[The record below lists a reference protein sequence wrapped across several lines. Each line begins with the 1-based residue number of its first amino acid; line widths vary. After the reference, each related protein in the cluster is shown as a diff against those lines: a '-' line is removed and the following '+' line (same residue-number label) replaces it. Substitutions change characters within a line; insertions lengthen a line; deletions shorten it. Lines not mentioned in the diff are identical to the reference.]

1 MNTSN
6 TGKELTGYP
15 SIDKPWLKYY
25 SEEAKNT
32 KLPECTIYEY
42 LWDNNKNHLDDVSLI
57 YFGRKIK
64 YSELFKKIDTVAS
77 AFSSMGIKKGD
88 IVTIQSLSIP
98 QVIYSIYALSKIGA
112 VANLIF
118 ANSTPAEVIDLLV
131 QTKSKL
137 YLCMDII
144 FEKFTTHIETEYL
157 KNIVLMSISD
167 EMPFI
172 VKTIYGLKNKTMVDE
187 NSSFLTWQKFVS
199 LPAKEVSINGNNN
212 DAVVMV
218 YTGGTTG
225 KTKAVMLSNYNLN
238 IAALQYAQLGF
249 ERSKIFL
256 SVIPPF
262 IAFGITVSMHMP
274 LVNGLKTV
282 LHISADPSEISESFV
297 KYKPNYIICGTAQA
311 EKLANKLN
319 NAKIDLSHL
328 ICFSVGGDILTN
340 KLENQLNCFLHS
352 HNTKICV
359 AQGYAMSETSAAT
372 ASSTYTCFKVVH
384 KMGTIG
390 VPLLYTNVKIVD
402 ENTNKEL
409 QYNARGEICINSPC
423 NMLGYYKNE
432 EETNIV
438 IKRHDDGLLWVH
450 TGDIGSIDE
459 DGFITIAGRIKRIVM
474 VVENGIYHKVFP
486 KILEDKF
493 MEMDCINAISV
504 VGRKT
509 DSEEMN
515 ELIGFVVLNNGYLPE
530 DVRIELSRFSTQNF
544 EEYERPRRF
553 VFIEKIPIITIGKVN
568 YRALEKMAESQD
580 EGEQPL

>member
-1 MNTSN
+1 
-6 TGKELTGYP
+6 
-15 SIDKPWLKYY
+15 
-25 SEEAKNT
+25 
-32 KLPECTIYEY
+32 
-42 LWDNNKNHLDDVSLI
+42 
-57 YFGRKIK
+57 
-64 YSELFKKIDTVAS
+64 
-77 AFSSMGIKKGD
+77 MGIKKGD

-98 QVIYSIYALSKIGA
+98 QVIYCIYALSKIGA
-112 VANLIF
+112 IANLVY
-118 ANSTPAEVIDLLV
+118 ANSTPAEVLDLLV

-137 YLCMDII
+137 YLCMDIV
-144 FEKFTTHIETEYL
+144 FQKFTTHIETEYL
-157 KNIVLMSISD
+157 RNIVLISISD
-167 EMPFI
+167 EMPLI
-172 VKTIYGLKNKTMVDE
+172 VKSIYDFKNKTMFSE
-187 NSSFLTWQKFVS
+187 NSNFLSWKKFVS
-199 LPAKEVSINGNNN
+199 RPLIETPINGDNN
-212 DAVVMV
+212 DTVVMV

-238 IAALQYAQLGF
+238 VAALQYVQLGF
-249 ERSKIFL
+249 ERGKTFL

-274 LVNGLKTV
+274 MANGLKTV

-297 KYKPNYIICGTAQA
+297 KYKPNYIICGTVQA

-319 NAKIDLSHL
+319 DTKIDLSHL

-340 KLENQLNCFLHS
+340 KLENQLNNFLHS

-384 KMGTIG
+384 KRGTIG

-409 QYNARGEICINSPC
+409 QYNTRGEICINSPC
-423 NMLGYYKNE
+423 NMSVYYQNE

-459 DGFITIAGRIKRIVM
+459 DGFITIVGRIKRIVI

-493 MEMDCINAISV
+493 MEMECINAISI

-509 DSEEMN
+509 DSDEMN
-515 ELIGFVVLNNGYLPE
+515 ELIGFVVLNRGYLSE
-530 DVRIELSRFSTQNF
+530 TVRKELSLFSTQNF

-553 VFIEKIPIITIGKVN
+553 VFIEKIPTTTIGKVN

-580 EGEQPL
+580 KGE

>member
-1 MNTSN
+1 MMNTNN
-6 TGKELTGYP
+6 TEKELTGFP

-25 SEEAKNT
+25 SEEAINAS
-32 KLPECTIYEY
+32 LPECTIYEY
-42 LWDNNKNHLDDVSLI
+42 LWENNKDHLDDVALI

-64 YSELFKKIDTVAS
+64 YNELFKKIDIVAS
-77 AFSSMGIKKGD
+77 AFSSFGIKKGD

-98 QVIYSIYALSKIGA
+98 QVIYCIYALSKIGA
-112 VANLIF
+112 VANLVY
-118 ANSTPAEVIDLLV
+118 ANSTSAEIIELLV

-144 FEKFTTHIETEYL
+144 FKKFTTHIETEYL

-172 VKTIYGLKNKTMVDE
+172 VKSIYDFKNKTMVSE
-187 NSSFLTWQKFVS
+187 NGNLLSWKKFVS
-199 LPAKEVSINGNNN
+199 LPIRETSINGDNN
-212 DAVVMV
+212 DTVVMV

-238 IAALQYAQLGF
+238 LAALQYVQLGF
-249 ERSKIFL
+249 ERGKTFL

-274 LVNGLKTV
+274 LANGLKTV
-282 LHISADPSEISESFV
+282 LHISADPSEISKSFV
-297 KYKPNYIICGTAQA
+297 KYKPNYIICGTVQA

-319 NAKIDLSHL
+319 DAKIDLSHL

-340 KLENQLNCFLHS
+340 KLENQLNSFLHS

-372 ASSTYTCFKVVH
+372 AASTYTCFKIVL
-384 KMGTIG
+384 KRGTIG

-409 QYNARGEICINSPC
+409 QYNTRGEICINSPC
-423 NMLGYYKNE
+423 NMSGYYKNE

-459 DGFITIAGRIKRIVM
+459 DGFITIVGRIKRIVI
-474 VVENGIYHKVFP
+474 VVVNGIYHKVFP

-493 MEMDCINAISV
+493 MEMDCINAISI

-530 DVRIELSRFSTQNF
+530 DVRKELSLFSTQSF

-553 VFIEKIPIITIGKVN
+553 VFIEKIPITTIGKVN
-568 YRALEKMAESQD
+568 YRALEKMAEQED
-580 EGEQPL
+580 K